1 MERLNRMLTLLGICT
16 VLLCFGLI
24 FWRAFRSRLAPVRS
38 VRARVA
44 DKHRSEVFSKS
55 ARRYRCVVV
64 FEAEGKRLA
73 FQVSELS
80 YGGYTVGRRGTLK
93 YRGDRLLDFQ

>member
-1 MERLNRMLTLLGICT
+1 MERFERAWMLLGIAA
-16 VLLCFGLI
+16 VVFCFGLI
-24 FWRAFRSRLAPVRS
+24 FWRTFRNRLAPVRR

-44 DKHRSEVFSKS
+44 DKHRTEVFSKS
-55 ARRYRCVVV
+55 SRRYRHVVV

-80 YGGYTVGRRGTLK
+80 YGGYATGRSGTLK
-93 YRGDRLLDFQ
+93 YRGDRLIDFH